1 MIQLPPAP
9 GFTDPLNTDDGD
21 SSIDASIQML
31 DVDGQKMFKLIGGVQ
46 YLNLAQIAQF
56 FPDEDSGIV
65 MDILG
70 HINIHTFNIEYDYSP
85 GGLASAFSINATL
98 ILGPVELILSFTRDP
113 TQWSLTAMIEMSE
126 GIQNAQIGTI
136 LTALL
141 GTDQSA
147 KDLVEAMPGFIT
159 NIDLANGKAKLTLQV
174 NSVANTTGDDP
185 KAGSVTVGFVLDLPG
200 PEGVEF
206 EVAFVQIAEKL
217 LTAPPAGTNAKDRT
231 KRLIKVTMGDLPWA
245 KIPKPPLVDSVS
257 PAFDQLG
264 FYWVQ
269 DPVASAGLSQG
280 EVATMQNVTPV
291 QYMPKSSKTSTDATI
306 VLDCG
311 WHFMVLDSG
320 GHGTPKALLDYAF
333 NKPAAPATPPSGGGG
348 TGSNP
353 PPAHTDVPGVP
364 GSGQDGDGTSKAALD
379 KTAGPLKITNVGV
392 RFEAGELILFCDII
406 AHLGPIEFSL
416 LGFGM
421 GLNLAGI
428 TLKDIA
434 TLIPNLHL
442 SGMGIEF
449 NQPPVTIAGMFVDR
463 STADMKMYIG
473 GVALTVDPYSFMAVG
488 AYGEVKKP
496 GTADSM
502 TLAQASD
509 QGLTFKTV
517 FIFAKLNGPLIELEF
532 ATLGGISLGFGYNSN
547 IRFPSIEEVPNFPF
561 ISNSAGGAGADPLDV
576 MQKLSS
582 TDPNTGVVTPM
593 DGSYWL
599 AAGLEGKAFEI
610 LDVSAVIVIE
620 FNPYVN
626 LGIFARAAAQMPP
639 EPTPRIA
646 CFTYVE
652 LGIAASCDFHNGA
665 LIIEAQLSPN
675 SFVMNPLCHL
685 TGGKYIIFDSNVSC

>member
-1 MIQLPPAP
+1 
-9 GFTDPLNTDDGD
+9 
-21 SSIDASIQML
+21 ML
-31 DVDGQKMFKLIGGVQ
+31 DVDGQKLFKLIGGVE

-70 HINIHTFNIEYDYSP
+70 HIDIHTFNIEYDYDLV
-85 GGLASAFSINATL
+85 GIASAFSINATL

-113 TQWSLTAMIEMSE
+113 TQWSLMAMIEMSE
-126 GIQNAQIGTI
+126 GIQKSHVGTI
-136 LTALL
+136 LNALL
-141 GTDQSA
+141 GSDQSA
-147 KDLVEAMPGFIT
+147 KDLVAAIPDFIT
-159 NIDLANGKAKLTLQV
+159 NIDLANGKASLTLQV
-174 NSVANTTGDDP
+174 NSVPNTAGNNL
-185 KAGSVTVGFVLDLPG
+185 KAGSITVGLVLDLPG
-200 PEGVEF
+200 PGGIEF

-245 KIPKPPLVDSVS
+245 NIPKPPLVASVS

-280 EVATMQNVTPV
+280 EVATMQSITAV
-291 QYMPKSSKTSTDATI
+291 QYIAKSSLSSTDNTI
-306 VLDCG
+306 VLVCG
-311 WHFMVLDSG
+311 WHFFVLDSG

-333 NKPAAPATPPSGGGG
+333 NKPTPPATPSGGSWGVA
-348 TGSNP
+348 GSNP
-353 PPAHTDVPGVP
+353 AQPPEPNVVSGVP
-364 GSGQDGDGTSKAALD
+364 DNGQDGDGTSKAALE

-392 RFEAGELILFCDII
+392 RFEAGELIIFCDII
-406 AHLGPIEFSL
+406 AHLGPIGFSL

-421 GLNLAGI
+421 GLNLTGI

-434 TLIPNLHL
+434 TLVPNLHL

-449 NQPPVTIAGMFVDR
+449 NQPPVTMTGIFVDK
-463 STADMKMYIG
+463 SEANMKMYIG

-496 GTADSM
+496 GIADSM

-509 QGLTFKTV
+509 KGLTFKTV
-517 FIFAKLNGPLIELEF
+517 FIFAKINGPLIELEF
-532 ATLGGISLGFGYNSN
+532 ATFGGISLGFGYNSN
-547 IRFPSIEEVPNFPF
+547 VRFPSIKEVPSFPF
-561 ISNSAGGAGADPLDV
+561 ISNSTGGAGADPLDV

-582 TDPNTGVVTPM
+582 SDPNTGVVTPTN
-593 DGSYWL
+593 GSYWL

-610 LDVSAVIVIE
+610 LDVSAVIVVE
-620 FNPYVN
+620 FNPYVS
-626 LGIFARAAAQMPP
+626 LGIFARATAQMPP
-639 EPTPRIA
+639 DPTPRIG

-652 LGIAASCDFHNGA
+652 LGIAASCDFHSGA

-685 TGGKYIIFDSNVSC
+685 TGGKYIHFKTSITHTN